1 MTHREFAGTNEVFK
15 LACELA
21 KVKPT
26 VRQASKFRSKR
37 GSAYTFKKETVS
49 KLEVVNKEI
58 KNNGK
63 D

>member
-1 MTHREFAGTNEVFK
+1 MTHREFAGTDGIFK

-37 GSAYTFKKETVS
+37 GSAYSFRKQAIET
-49 KLEVVNKEI
+49 LEAKQ
-58 KNNGK
+58 
-63 D
+63 

>member
-1 MTHREFAGTNEVFK
+1 MTHREFAETDEVFR

-37 GSAYTFKKETVS
+37 GSAYKFREQAIET
-49 KLEVVNKEI
+49 LEVKT
-58 KNNGK
+58 
-63 D
+63 

>member
-1 MTHREFAGTNEVFK
+1 MTHREFAETDEVFK

-37 GSAYTFKKETVS
+37 GSAYAFKKEAIMR
-49 KLEVVNKEI
+49 LEALKKE
-58 KNNGK
+58 KENNGK
-63 D
+63 S

>member
-1 MTHREFAGTNEVFK
+1 MTHREFAGTNGVFK

-37 GSAYTFKKETVS
+37 GSAYAFKKEAVS
-49 KLEVVNKEI
+49 KLEAVNKEI
-58 KNNGK
+58 ENNGK